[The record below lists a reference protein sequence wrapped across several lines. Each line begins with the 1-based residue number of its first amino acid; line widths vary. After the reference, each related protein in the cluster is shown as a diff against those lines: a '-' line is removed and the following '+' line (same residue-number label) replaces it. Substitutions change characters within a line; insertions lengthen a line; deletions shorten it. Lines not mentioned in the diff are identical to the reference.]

1 MHRVPRYYQKCV
13 RNLPSKPNLQ
23 NFTHYGN
30 IFGLGAYFSKPFFA
44 LKPWVQAGRFE
55 YHEPHNLSKFFFS
68 PLKGSEPTFKGN
80 SGGLRKLWFG
90 WNFFCELI
98 ILFLMGK
105 WFVFNSFWHFNLFGQ
120 PYCRGSSLPIELIL
134 IPKHYSWK
142 YNTSLHHTYTSSCYM
157 PPI

>member
-1 MHRVPRYYQKCV
+1 MSEIG
-13 RNLPSKPNLQ
+13 LPNQTCKILHIMAISLDSVHIFQNRFLRWNRESKPVDLNTM
-23 NFTHYGN
+23 NPIIWAN
-30 IFGLGAYFSKPFFA
+30 
-44 LKPWVQAGRFE
+44 
-55 YHEPHNLSKFFFS
+55 FFS
-68 PLKGSEPTFKGN
+68 PLKGSEPNFGGN
-80 SGGLRKLWFG
+80 SGGLRKLRFG

-142 YNTSLHHTYTSSCYM
+142 YNTSLHHTYTSSCYI